1 MNGEV
6 GVRFQIVPKLVVEEQ
21 NTEPGSSQYLKR
33 MEELALV
40 KVEMKKIATPK
51 VVLVRV
57 YVNFSIFFMV

>member
-6 GVRFQIVPKLVVEEQ
+6 GVRFQIVPNLVVEEQ

-40 KVEMKKIATPK
+40 RLRMKKIATPK
-51 VVLVRV
+51 IALVR
-57 YVNFSIFFMV
+57 Y